1 MRSIAIN
8 PTNSNLLGVGT
19 TAGSVYLLDKRQPN
33 EFLSVSDC
41 FKHGIHRLK
50 FGESGN
56 LAVCAD
62 DRVVRVLGT
71 NDASLSVLYSS
82 EGHSGIVRGL
92 SWYNGDLYS
101 CGFDRKIV
109 KHVL

>member
-1 MRSIAIN
+1 M
-8 PTNSNLLGVGT
+8 
-19 TAGSVYLLDKRQPN
+19 
-33 EFLSVSDC
+33 
-41 FKHGIHRLK
+41 
-50 FGESGN
+50 
-56 LAVCAD
+56 
-62 DRVVRVLGT
+62 RVLGT